1 VPGIFSGEH
10 CFTPSSAEGDT
21 QVVQSETFRGILVPF
36 IGKTIAAAQISFRQ
50 HNEALKKRAEARA
63 RPGH

>member
-1 VPGIFSGEH
+1 
-10 CFTPSSAEGDT
+10 
-21 QVVQSETFRGILVPF
+21 VPF

-63 RPGH
+63 RPGR